1 MEEPKTKKHS
11 KGRPSKAEKVKNKLL
26 TSRFTEQE
34 YQELELKA
42 KRAGM
47 KITQL
52 GREFILKGYVT
63 NLFTKE
69 EQEELRHLKGVANN
83 LNQLVKNLNYFS
95 TNYNEKE
102 VRNQL
107 AKSDV
112 CIDAMYN
119 LLKKY
124 HK

>member
-1 MEEPKTKKHS
+1 MEEQKPKKNS

-42 KRAGM
+42 QNAGM

-52 GREFILKGYVT
+52 GREFILKGHVT

-95 TNYNEKE
+95 KNYNEKE
-102 VRNQL
+102 VSNQL
-107 AKSDV
+107 TKSEA

-119 LLKKY
+119 ILKKY